1 MPGEK
6 FGIVKFISR
15 SLPLTRSDAIT
26 RSPLDEPHDLPFDTG
41 GGGVSLFSVTR
52 SAYGIFGECLVS
64 ERSAAAFG
72 MPDSPREGDRKGCET
87 LRFSIRPGHRRSKPS
102 KNRSVTVAIFII
114 IHGSR
119 HTFLEKPREFPP
131 PSSSIPSCRVPPP
144 SSLSFLS
151 CSAGRLYLPD
161 PTSLLDSLPGI
172 KNKAARRPVAD
183 RYLSRKSASP
193 SRWCSWFLVCTLYI
207 QVVLRFHVRVR
218 WTMVFRRR
226 NGRSFF
232 FSLLRRERY
241 IIAANQPFF
250 VSERIPYFYR

>member
-15 SLPLTRSDAIT
+15 SLPLTRSNAIT

-87 LRFSIRPGHRRSKPS
+87 LLSSIRPGHRRSKPS
-102 KNRSVTVAIFII
+102 ENRSVTVAIFII

-131 PSSSIPSCRVPPP
+131 PSSSIPSPCSVA
-144 SSLSFLS
+144 SLHLRS
-151 CSAGRLYLPD
+151 P
-161 PTSLLDSLPGI
+161 
-172 KNKAARRPVAD
+172 RP
-183 RYLSRKSASP
+183 YLSSVAWLAASICLIQP
-193 SRWCSWFLVCTLYI
+193 LSWTPCP
-207 QVVLRFHVRVR
+207 
-218 WTMVFRRR
+218 
-226 NGRSFF
+226 
-232 FSLLRRERY
+232 E
-241 IIAANQPFF
+241 
-250 VSERIPYFYR
+250 